1 MASVNT
7 YILNNKE
14 YPIEIIRK
22 NNKNTYL
29 RVKEGKI
36 IVTTNYLTSSFTI
49 NKLIKDNTSFINK
62 VLLKDN
68 QKKEDT
74 SFKLFGITYD
84 IVYGFPNTEIEDNK
98 IYTKD
103 EKTLNK
109 YLSKYITNIYKERLD
124 HYYNIFEEQIPI
136 PNLKIRKMTSR
147 WGVCNIKNHNVTLNS
162 ELSKYN
168 IECLNYVIVH
178 ELSHFI
184 HPNHS
189 KNFWLQVG
197 GSMKHNMNLN
207 NRPFKSIKEGT
218 KTIELRL
225 NDEKRSL
232 LKVGDEI
239 EFTNRDTNEKLSVD
253 IINLYKYP
261 SFKELYKHFN
271 KIEMGYAEDEPAE
284 SKDMEAYYSKEEQE
298 KYGVLGIE
306 IRKK

>member
-189 KNFWLQVG
+189 KNFWLQV
-197 GSMKHNMNLN
+197 SKYYPN
-207 NRPFKSIKEGT
+207 
-218 KTIELRL
+218 
-225 NDEKRSL
+225 
-232 LKVGDEI
+232 
-239 EFTNRDTNEKLSVD
+239 
-253 IINLYKYP
+253 YK
-261 SFKELYKHFN
+261 
-271 KIEMGYAEDEPAE
+271 
-284 SKDMEAYYSKEEQE
+284 
-298 KYGVLGIE
+298 E
-306 IRKK
+306 IRKCLRNNS